1 MLVSDGVRSFTF
13 FHYADGMIEWIT
25 GDLTGSNGLGG
36 REAEIGY
43 DAGDGVNYH
52 SIYLSGT
59 PGVLNIASTS
69 NVGIGGV
76 WAFRLDQEDEAV
88 VTCSEKSEY
97 VYFLSE
103 KATIQ

>member
-1 MLVSDGVRSFTF
+1 
-13 FHYADGMIEWIT
+13 MIEWTT
-25 GDLTGSNGLGG
+25 GDETGFNGLGG

-52 SIYLSGT
+52 SIFLSGT
-59 PGVLNIASTS
+59 PEVLNIASTS

-76 WAFRLDQEDEAV
+76 WAFRLDQEDEPV

-103 KATIQ
+103 KETIQ